1 MGEYISSIFR
11 ISKECKQVS
20 YHSLET
26 CYTYEESCKHN
37 VI

>member
-1 MGEYISSIFR
+1 MEVDISSIFM

-26 CYTYEESCKHN
+26 YYKSEESCKHN